1 MAEALPAYPF
11 EPGRYIGTVV
21 EIGPS
26 YAKVNL
32 PSAAD
37 PDGALRH
44 GERLGGS
51 GVGEFVVLDAG
62 DVAIFARLTQV
73 RIPERDRLAVQPKV
87 GDRRDAHPV
96 GTVQLLTSVPL
107 DGAPVERGVTR
118 FPRVGARVYSLD
130 PALVTWVVRRASEA
144 EGEPI
149 GSAQTGPG
157 VLLDLAVLPGTGSA
171 RVRVTP
177 ERLFGRHCAIL
188 GATGSGKSWSLARIM
203 ECVAKFNAKVL
214 LLDATGEYYGLDD
227 RVTHLSLGGS
237 DKPAGTARTSFPY
250 DNLEERDLFA
260 LFQPAGK
267 VQGPRLREAFK
278 SLKLAR
284 ILGDEHDL
292 VNNGVIQ
299 KAGRSKEPFEAEYAR
314 HAASLDIPLADFDIW
329 KLPEQVTHEC
339 IWPSAF
345 GGDSSK
351 WGNVNDSDFSMCT
364 TLIAR
369 IESDLTSPQLA
380 PVFQPGEASS
390 LLQEIEN
397 FLLDGDAAVL
407 RVSLRNLAFDRNV
420 REIVANGIGR
430 NLLRLAREDK
440 RFRERPLVVCVDE
453 AHQFLNKELGDEFSR
468 YPLDAFDLIAKEGRK
483 YSLSICLAT
492 QRPRDIPN
500 SVIGQMGTLM
510 VHRLTN
516 DKDRA
521 MVEGAA
527 GEMDRSAAEFLPTLA
542 PGQALLLGVE
552 FPIPLTI
559 QISPPGA
566 KPDSRGPNFQ
576 KHWGRRSNDATEDG
590 EPLISE
596 AEQAGV

>member
-11 EPGRYIGTVV
+11 EPGRYIGTVI

-26 YAKVNL
+26 HAKINL
-32 PSAAD
+32 PNAAD

-44 GERLGGS
+44 GERVGGS

-62 DVAIFARLTQV
+62 DVAIFARLIQI
-73 RIPERDRLAVQPKV
+73 RIPERDRLSVEPRM
-87 GDRRDAHPV
+87 GDQRSVHPV
-96 GTVQLLTSVPL
+96 GAVQLLTSVPL
-107 DGAPVERGVTR
+107 DGSPVERGVTR
-118 FPRVGARVYSLD
+118 FPRAGARVYSLD
-130 PALVTWVVRRASEA
+130 PALVTWIVRRASDA
-144 EGEPI
+144 EGD
-149 GSAQTGPG
+149 SDGPG

-188 GATGSGKSWSLARIM
+188 GATGSGKSWSLARIV
-203 ECVAKFNAKVL
+203 ECVAEFDAKVL
-214 LLDATGEYYGLDD
+214 LLDATGEYHELSE
-227 RVTHLSLGGS
+227 RVSHVSLGGD
-237 DKPAGTARTSFPY
+237 DKPSGTTRTSFAY
-250 DNLEERDLFA
+250 TNLEERDLFA

-267 VQGPRLREAFK
+267 IQGPRLREAIK

-284 ILGDEHDL
+284 LLDDNHDL
-292 VNNGVIQ
+292 VENGLVP
-299 KAGRSKEPFEAEYAR
+299 KANREKQLFDDEYAR
-314 HAASLDIPLADFDIW
+314 HASALEGALADFDIR
-329 KLPEQVTHEC
+329 KLPEQIKQEC
-339 IWPSAF
+339 VYPSSF

-351 WGNVNDSDFSMCT
+351 WGNPNESDFSMCT
-364 TLIAR
+364 ALVAR
-369 IESDLTSPQLA
+369 IESDLSSRQFA
-380 PVFQPGEASS
+380 PIFKPGETNP
-390 LLQEIEN
+390 LLQKIDE
-397 FLLDGDAAVL
+397 FLADEEAAVL

-440 RFRERPLVVCVDE
+440 RFHERPLVVCVDE

-500 SVIGQMGTLM
+500 SVIGQMGTLL

-516 DKDRA
+516 DKDRGA
-521 MVEGAA
+521 VEGAA

-559 QISPPGA
+559 QVSAPNA

-576 KHWGRRSNDATEDG
+576 EHWSRRGAGGTDNETTAVM
-590 EPLISE
+590 P
-596 AEQAGV
+596 QAAAQ